1 MGSRNPENQSGED
14 DDAALSNFLS
24 LGFNF
29 SPDNC

>member
-14 DDAALSNFLS
+14 DYAAPSNLLS

-29 SPDNC
+29 GPDNC